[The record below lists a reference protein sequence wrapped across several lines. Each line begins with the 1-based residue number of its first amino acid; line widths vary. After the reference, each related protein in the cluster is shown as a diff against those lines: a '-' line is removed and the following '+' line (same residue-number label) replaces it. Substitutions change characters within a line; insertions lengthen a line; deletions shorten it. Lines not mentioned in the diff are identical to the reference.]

1 MKYTAPELKIEQIQ
15 SNDIISASSGFSKT
29 ENSEGTEAEFLAS
42 LDSLLGNLLN
52 KYDGPLKSTIW
63 MKPEVQNATIQA
75 WWVDTKA
82 KKIIVSI
89 GEEKL
94 K

>member
-29 ENSEGTEAEFLAS
+29 EKSEGTEVEFLAS

-52 KYDGPLKSTIW
+52 K
-63 MKPEVQNATIQA
+63 
-75 WWVDTKA
+75 
-82 KKIIVSI
+82 
-89 GEEKL
+89 
-94 K
+94 